1 MEVATLRLSKRLWF
15 EIPLSSLTKGS
26 VGDERVT
33 VTTKDLAGG
42 LMENQAKRF
51 SVQHKQCA
59 LTIFAALL
67 VGGRATEAAK
77 NRRSLPPL

>member
-1 MEVATLRLSKRLWF
+1 MES
-15 EIPLSSLTKGS
+15 
-26 VGDERVT
+26 
-33 VTTKDLAGG
+33 
-42 LMENQAKRF
+42 QAKRI

-77 NRRSLPPL
+77 NPQVAATALTTPGPR